1 MLQLRRW
8 RNEINEIHEA
18 LNQDLQPLLEKA
30 GGAIGPGSDGWEEFV
45 EGAEDLF
52 EPTNVDLSPIPLDSL
67 QGLTERDDFAMST
80 GLFEVLIRAGI
91 VQE

>member
-8 RNEINEIHEA
+8 RNEVNEIHEA
-18 LNQDLQPLLEKA
+18 FQQDLQPLLEDA
-30 GGAIGPGSDGWEEFV
+30 GGAIGPGSKGWEEFV
-45 EGAEDLF
+45 KGAEDLF
-52 EPTNVDLSPIPLDSL
+52 TPTNVDLSPMSLDSL

-80 GLFEVLIRAGI
+80 GLFEVLIVAGV